1 MKSLR
6 LIFPLLKGHKKE
18 VVLSLIFAFFSA
30 GSRLSVPFLAGKAI
44 DLMLQEGFEPTTLV
58 PYILLMVGLVL
69 IGSLFRFF
77 YEQVTMRLGEAVVYE
92 LRKKTYA
99 HLMEAPIKSLD
110 LLEKGKV
117 VHTLNVDIENVKTG
131 LVVGAV
137 TIYDGAVS
145 LLFTFAFMASVN
157 YALALLVVVL
167 TPLSLFVSRAISK
180 GNAKYFKA
188 QAQASSNLTGF
199 MKEELTNS
207 ESIISLGAKEG
218 RGEKF
223 EAIADRQ
230 RESGYKAMLMASLI
244 NPATRVVNN
253 VIYGTLV
260 IAGAA
265 MLLTGFDF
273 GTAFT
278 VGGLSSFLTYANN
291 FMTPF
296 NEIAD
301 VSSELSGAEASFK
314 RVEALLALPLDVDE
328 GQKELRGEIES
339 LTFDH
344 VDFGYTEG
352 QTVIDDFDLEV
363 YPRHKIALVGPTG
376 CGKTT
381 LINLLL
387 RFYDPRRGKI
397 LINDIDTGE
406 IEKKKLRQRVS
417 AVLQDP
423 WIFKGTV
430 KENIAYGRPD
440 ASDEDIKKAAD
451 LAMASS
457 FIMRLEKGF
466 DTMIGGASSLSI
478 GEKQLICLARAMLV
492 SPDIVILDEA
502 TSNIDL
508 HTESLLKKGFDAF
521 MEGRT
526 SVVVAHR
533 LSTIV
538 SSDLI
543 VVMKKGHIVEM
554 GNHKELMANG
564 GFYKELYE
572 AQFA

>member
-6 LIFPLLKGHKKE
+6 LIFPLLKSYKKE

-44 DLMLQEGFEPTTLV
+44 DLMLQEGFEPTILV

-328 GQKELRGEIES
+328 GKKELRGEIES

-387 RFYDPRRGKI
+387 RFYDPRKGKI

-440 ASDEDIKKAAD
+440 ASDEGIKKAAD

-554 GNHKELMANG
+554 GSHKELMANG

>member
-6 LIFPLLKGHKKE
+6 LIFPLLKGYKKE

-44 DLMLQEGFEPTTLV
+44 DLMLQEGFEPTILV

-223 EAIADRQ
+223 EAIAGRQ

-328 GQKELRGEIES
+328 GKKELRGEIES

-387 RFYDPRRGKI
+387 RFYDPRKGKI
-397 LINDIDTGE
+397 LINGIDTGE

-554 GNHKELMANG
+554 GKHKELMAKG

>member
-6 LIFPLLKGHKKE
+6 LIFPLLEGYKKE
-18 VVLSLIFAFFSA
+18 AVLSLIFAFFSA

-44 DLMLQEGFEPTTLV
+44 DLMLQEGFEPTILV

-117 VHTLNVDIENVKTG
+117 VHTINVDIENVKTG

-440 ASDEDIKKAAD
+440 ASEEDIKKAAD

>member
-6 LIFPLLKGHKKE
+6 LIFPLLKSYKKE

-44 DLMLQEGFEPTTLV
+44 DLMLQEGFEPTMLV

-328 GQKELRGEIES
+328 GKKELRGEIES

-387 RFYDPRRGKI
+387 RFYDPRKGKI

-466 DTMIGGASSLSI
+466 DTMIGGVSSLSI

>member
-6 LIFPLLKGHKKE
+6 LIFPLMKGYKKE

-44 DLMLQEGFEPTTLV
+44 DLMLQEGFEPTMLV

-99 HLMEAPIKSLD
+99 HLMESPIKSLD

-223 EAIADRQ
+223 EAIAARQ

-314 RVEALLALPLDVDE
+314 RVEAILALPLDLDE
-328 GQKELRGEIES
+328 GKKELRGEIES

-387 RFYDPRRGKI
+387 RFYDPRRGRI

-554 GNHKELMANG
+554 GSHKELMANG

>member
-6 LIFPLLKGHKKE
+6 LIFPLLKGYKKE
-18 VVLSLIFAFFSA
+18 AVLSLMFAFFSA

-44 DLMLQEGFEPTTLV
+44 DLMLQEGFEPTILV
-58 PYILLMVGLVL
+58 AYILLMVGLVL

-328 GQKELRGEIES
+328 GKKELRGEIES

-387 RFYDPRRGKI
+387 RFYDPRKGKI

-554 GNHKELMANG
+554 GKHKELMAKG

>member
-6 LIFPLLKGHKKE
+6 LIFPLLEGYKKE
-18 VVLSLIFAFFSA
+18 AVLSLIFAFFSA

-44 DLMLQEGFEPTTLV
+44 DLMLQEGFEPTILV

-117 VHTLNVDIENVKTG
+117 VHTINVDIENVKTG

-344 VDFGYTEG
+344 ADFGYTEG

-387 RFYDPRRGKI
+387 RFYDPHRGKI

-554 GNHKELMANG
+554 GKHKELMAKG

>member
-6 LIFPLLKGHKKE
+6 LIFPLLKGYKKE

-44 DLMLQEGFEPTTLV
+44 DLMLQEGFEPTILV

-314 RVEALLALPLDVDE
+314 RVEAILALPLDVDE
-328 GQKELRGEIES
+328 GKKELRGEIES

-440 ASDEDIKKAAD
+440 ANDEDIKKAAD